1 MRSYCESS
9 AGQIRVGRV
18 NADEILDGAHVVARI
33 VREYPGS
40 VDRQDLQLCGE
51 MMAMHQ
57 TTDQTGEVKCLVHIV
72 LVEEVDQLPSQER
85 ECLLM
90 YVGVA
95 NSKVAMSLWP
105 VGAAAAVEVAVPVVE
120 RVARCCRE
128 ACAMWGSMRRFRQYR
143 LSHIGEATPVNTAAL
158 VHALQEVESVLEVKV
173 YATRRTVS
181 VAETWVQQAPWA
193 RAGC

>member
-1 MRSYCESS
+1 
-9 AGQIRVGRV
+9 
-18 NADEILDGAHVVARI
+18 
-33 VREYPGS
+33 
-40 VDRQDLQLCGE
+40 
-51 MMAMHQ
+51 
-57 TTDQTGEVKCLVHIV
+57 
-72 LVEEVDQLPSQER
+72 
-85 ECLLM
+85 
-90 YVGVA
+90 
-95 NSKVAMSLWP
+95 MSLWP

-120 RVARCCRE
+120 RVACCCRE

-143 LSHIGEATPVNTAAL
+143 LSHIGEATPVNTAAP

>member
-1 MRSYCESS
+1 
-9 AGQIRVGRV
+9 
-18 NADEILDGAHVVARI
+18 
-33 VREYPGS
+33 
-40 VDRQDLQLCGE
+40 
-51 MMAMHQ
+51 
-57 TTDQTGEVKCLVHIV
+57 
-72 LVEEVDQLPSQER
+72 
-85 ECLLM
+85 
-90 YVGVA
+90 
-95 NSKVAMSLWP
+95 MSLWP

-128 ACAMWGSMRRFRQYR
+128 ACAMWGSMSRFRQYR
-143 LSHIGEATPVNTAAL
+143 LSHIGEAMPVNTAAL